1 MRKELIKM
9 EKFLNLLDD
18 YGIEYE
24 KITDTEIVFETVLI
38 AASEKQGDM
47 LPDIDYTEN
56 PLIDHA
62 CKIHFN
68 FTKNNVN
75 MSVITVVCPD
85 EE

>member
-1 MRKELIKM
+1 MSE
-9 EKFLNLLDD
+9 FLKLLDNL
-18 YGIEYE
+18 GIEYE
-24 KITDTEIVFETVLI
+24 KISDTEIVFETVLI
-38 AASEKQGDM
+38 AAYESQGDM
-47 LPDIDYTEN
+47 LPDSDYVEN

-68 FTKNNVN
+68 FTENNID

>member
-1 MRKELIKM
+1 MSE
-9 EKFLNLLDD
+9 FLKLLDNFS
-18 YGIEYE
+18 IEYE
-24 KITDTEIVFETVLI
+24 KISDTEIVFETVLI
-38 AASEKQGDM
+38 AAHESQGDM
-47 LPDIDYTEN
+47 LPDRDYTEN

-68 FTKNNVN
+68 FTENNIN